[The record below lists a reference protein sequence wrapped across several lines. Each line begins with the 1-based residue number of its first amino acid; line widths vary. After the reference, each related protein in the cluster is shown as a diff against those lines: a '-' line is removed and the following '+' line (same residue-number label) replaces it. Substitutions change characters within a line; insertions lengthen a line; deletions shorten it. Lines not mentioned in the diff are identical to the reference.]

1 MDAINWADWEEET
14 EHTPKERVIG
24 LLSQVMG
31 QSPHEVYD
39 WEDQVSPGRVRD
51 YCERQGIRW
60 GKLLEMD
67 TERACSGLMP
77 EFFLEHWVWADFYRV
92 SHHIQYMPP
101 QSSFVPGTR
110 TLRPIGDYV
119 VSAESSFLKVPRR
132 MGWACPAEQAFFYRS
147 EEWKRCAS
155 AYRYLDGYE
164 CRICRS
170 RNKTLHVHHRMPI
183 LSAYHHNFHL
193 NFAWWKLESVC
204 QDCHADLHKR
214 TIRSTFDYSYVFVG
228 PEEVLQEKKWLRQVF
243 RKHHQDGACKW
254 CELHVQTDSQDVVFE
269 KPTVRA

>member
-1 MDAINWADWEEET
+1 MEPINWVEWEEET
-14 EHTPKERVIG
+14 EHTPKDRVIS

-31 QSPHEVYD
+31 QSPYEVYD
-39 WEDQVSPGRVRD
+39 WEDYVSPDRVRD

-92 SHHIQYMPP
+92 NHGIRYVPP
-101 QSSFVPGTR
+101 EATFVHGSQ
-110 TLRPIGDYV
+110 TLRPISSYV
-119 VSAESSFLKVPRR
+119 TDARSSFLNVPRR
-132 MGWACPAEQAFFYRS
+132 MGWACPREATYFYQS

-164 CRICRS
+164 CRICRN
-170 RNKTLHVHHRMPI
+170 RKQTLHVHHRMPI

-193 NFAWWKLESVC
+193 NFAWWKLEALC
-204 QDCHADLHKR
+204 EPCHKDLHNR
-214 TIRSTFDYSYVFVG
+214 TIRSTFDYSYVYVELDEVA
-228 PEEVLQEKKWLRQVF
+228 EEKAWLKKVF
-243 RKHHQDGACKW
+243 AKHHADGACDW
-254 CELHVQTDSQDVVFE
+254 CNAHPIAQTEDVDFY
-269 KPTVRA
+269 P